1 MCYHLAQL
9 NIGKARDTMESAV
22 MKEFADGLEP
32 INTLA
37 EQSAGFVWRLKDESG
52 NATNIHY
59 FDDPNML
66 VNLSVWEDV
75 ESLKGFMFKTH
86 HMDFL
91 KQRKRW
97 FEPERLDTYVLWW
110 IPAGHLPEIPEA
122 LARLTQL
129 REQGTSA
136 SAFTFSQVYP
146 KPTE

>member
-1 MCYHLAQL
+1 MPYHLAQL
-9 NIGKARDTMESAV
+9 NIGKARDSMDSTV

-32 INTLA
+32 INLLA
-37 EQSAGFVWRLKDESG
+37 EQSAGFVWRLKDDSG

-75 ESLKGFMFKTH
+75 ESLQDFMFKTH

-91 KQRKRW
+91 KQRKKW
-97 FEPERLDTYVLWW
+97 FQPERSDTYVLWW

-129 REQGTSA
+129 REQGISS
-136 SAFTFSQVYP
+136 SAFTFSKIFP